1 MTAARELRTH
11 ECRKARLA
19 TEPNI
24 QHYDTVIRTES
35 GGYPPRGFQV
45 STATS
50 VCNNVCPFTHSQEM
64 HYLRV
69 TMLLIC
75 LALLPRPGSAEES
88 LTEDYLEDLLKDRT
102 NRKLGGVY
110 VGRVRPAYVGEHLLL
125 QPVGARA
132 RNRPGCASRNVMRL
146 EDEPNSTVFRNKFE
160 MVLRAWIA
168 QRELILVGKGTCS
181 LQGEELIFSVI
192 SK

>member
-1 MTAARELRTH
+1 M
-11 ECRKARLA
+11 
-19 TEPNI
+19 
-24 QHYDTVIRTES
+24 
-35 GGYPPRGFQV
+35 
-45 STATS
+45 
-50 VCNNVCPFTHSQEM
+50 
-64 HYLRV
+64 
-69 TMLLIC
+69 
-75 LALLPRPGSAEES
+75 
-88 LTEDYLEDLLKDRT
+88 
-102 NRKLGGVY
+102 
-110 VGRVRPAYVGEHLLL
+110 L